1 MKKTTKDRMLAC
13 GIFTVGLLG
22 MGLTASGGATVAEV
36 REYGSM
42 PAVWINGKPS
52 NGLMHWNRYMKPEDV
67 AVFRKAGVHLYSFMG
82 TPEMPNPQGGDVN
95 YGEAFTAAVPVLSPE
110 MIDRTME
117 MIVANDP
124 EAQVLLRVRMVTPD
138 WFRKAHADEMVRI
151 YDAAC
156 GKYEVTDCAGPS
168 GKAWRALMESS
179 LRRVIRHCEEK
190 WGDHIFGY
198 HPGLGSC
205 AENSYDWGCS
215 VADYSPSHLARFG
228 GEAPDPSVFV
238 AQGTRD
244 RRRLLDPVEEAEAIR
259 FRRFQSEEMAD
270 CVLFLARTTKD
281 ELAKAGRKKI
291 CGVFYGY
298 FFFWPNGGEVLGCGH
313 YALQRVLSSPDIDMV
328 SGPFDYSVR
337 GPGGAAMPQAVP
349 GSIALHGKLYY
360 GEEDTR
366 THLAQKDAYCVS
378 KDVGTTRDLLW
389 RNFINVF
396 AEGGT
401 TWWMD
406 LFGQGWFRDPW
417 YADEIEKCRAFMDA
431 HFANR
436 ASCAQ
441 VAVFVSERSTDAERL
456 APLMLS
462 NETCSPTMTE
472 VAAIGAPMDVFL
484 LEDLPLLD
492 KKGKLAQYRLA
503 VLPTAHAIDEQ
514 TREAVKNL
522 LCRDGRTVVFTGF
535 PGYIRSKDQGAACVK
550 DLTGIAVTEVTGNS
564 MARGAFTVEAFPDGR
579 RIMWGSERDSLPWL
593 VVSDPAAEET
603 GWFVHGAMQCNPKVG
618 HGAALAVRKFPAW
631 RSVLCTVPGIPSE
644 LLRKFAEEAGVHVY
658 SRHGDQVFAGDG
670 WFAVAAKMPGKHV
683 FYPRKLGAK
692 PIEVDLPRG
701 GFKYFND

>member
-1 MKKTTKDRMLAC
+1 MKAFCCGVALIAGAFAVQGAARPLAAEVKM
-13 GIFTVGLLG
+13 F
-22 MGLTASGGATVAEV
+22 GGA
-36 REYGSM
+36 
-42 PAVWINGKPS
+42 PALFLDGRPDT
-52 NGLMHWNRYMKPEDV
+52 GLMHWNRWMTPADV
-67 AVFRKAGVHLYSFMG
+67 TAFREAGVHLYSFMG
-82 TPEMPNPQGGDVN
+82 TPEMPNPKGGDVD
-95 YGEAFTAAVPVLSPE
+95 YGEKSTAAVPVLTFD

-138 WFRKAHADEMVRI
+138 WFRKAHADEMIKV
-151 YDAAC
+151 YDASQ
-156 GKYEVTDCAGPS
+156 GEYVTTDCAGPS
-168 GKAWRALMESS
+168 GKAWRSLMGSS

-190 WGDHIFGY
+190 WGDRVFGY

-205 AENSYDWGCS
+205 AENSYDWGIC
-215 VADYSPSHLARFG
+215 VADYSPSHLAKFG
-228 GEAPDPSVFV
+228 GKAPLPSVFV
-238 AQGTRD
+238 SQGNRD
-244 RRRLLDPVEEAEAIR
+244 RRRLLDPVKEAEAIR

-270 CVLFLARTTKD
+270 CAIFLARTTKD
-281 ELAKAGRKKI
+281 ELAKFGRKKI
-291 CGVFYGY
+291 CGLFYGY

-313 YALQRVLSSPDIDMV
+313 YALQRVLSSPDVDMV

-337 GPGGAAMPQAVP
+337 GPGGAATPQTVP

-366 THLAQKDAYCVS
+366 THLAREDAFCVS
-378 KDVGTTRDLLW
+378 NNERTTHDLLW

-406 LFGQGWFRDPW
+406 LFGEGWFRDAW
-417 YADEIEKCRAFMDA
+417 YAGEMEKCRAFMDA
-431 HFANR
+431 HLASR

-462 NETCSPTMTE
+462 NEVCSPTMTE
-472 VAAIGAPMDVFL
+472 VAAIGAPNDIYL
-484 LEDLPLLD
+484 LEDLPLLAE
-492 KKGKLAQYRLA
+492 KGKLAQYRLA
-503 VLPTAHAIDEQ
+503 VLPTAHAIDEK

-522 LCRDGRTVVFTGF
+522 LCRDGRIVVFTGF
-535 PGYIRSKDQGAACVK
+535 PGYICGTDQGAACVQ

-564 MARGAFTVEAFPDGR
+564 MARGSFTVEAFPDGR

-593 VVSDPAAEET
+593 VVNDPAAEEC
-603 GWFVHGAMQCNPKVG
+603 GWFVHGAMQCNPRVG
-618 HGAALAVRKFPAW
+618 HGAALATKKFPSW

-644 LLRKFAEEAGVHVY
+644 LLRRYAEEAGVHIY
-658 SRHGDQVFAGDG
+658 SKHGDQVFAGGG
-670 WFAVAAKMPGKHV
+670 WFAVSAKMPGRHV
-683 FYPRKLGAK
+683 FYPRKAGIR
-692 PIEVDLPRG
+692 PIECDMPRG
-701 GFKYFND
+701 GFAFFKE